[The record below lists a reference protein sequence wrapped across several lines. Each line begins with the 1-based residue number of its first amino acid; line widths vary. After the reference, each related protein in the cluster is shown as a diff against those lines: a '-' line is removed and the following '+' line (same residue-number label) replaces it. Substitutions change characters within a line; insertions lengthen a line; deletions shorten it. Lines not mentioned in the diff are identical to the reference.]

1 MADAANTDLVEEL
14 LRAVKGSWRY
24 RRHALAVAWVLCL
37 LGWAG
42 VLALPDVYEASG
54 RVFVDTSSRLRDVLG
69 TIAFEPDIES
79 RVNIVRQ
86 AMLGRPQLE
95 KVAAESGLAAQAD
108 GKEDRDRLIAGLM
121 ETIDISAGR
130 SGPDRNLFR
139 ITYAHE
145 QREMAI
151 NVVDSLLNA
160 FVEDVLQQ
168 KARGA
173 DAAQQFLREQIEH
186 YSQQLAAADQ
196 RLADFKRE
204 NVGLLPG
211 DGGDYFGRM
220 QLELAALEQ
229 LRSDLRV
236 AESKRNELQRQLSG
250 ETPNLPEGTVSV
262 GAPGTNL
269 DVDAR
274 ISTLTRNLDELLL
287 RYTEQHPEV
296 IGLREQIAQLQ
307 QQRAEELRAFAG
319 GEGIALANNPVYQ
332 SVQIALNDAK
342 VEVATL
348 QAKITDGERKA
359 AEVRELLDTMPEVE
373 AELARLTR
381 DYANTKALYDQ
392 LVAQLERERLVNDGD
407 DREVVNFRIIDPPM
421 ASVDPVAPQRILL
434 LLGVVVFGLGAGG
447 GLAYLLNMLNPVFED
462 AKQLR
467 LVAGLPVA
475 GIVSLALGPREML
488 ARRVG
493 MLSYCGMVAAL
504 LVAGGA
510 VVVFRAAG
518 TELFQRLLS

>member
-1 MADAANTDLVEEL
+1 MADAATTDLLEEL
-14 LRAVKGSWRY
+14 VRAVKGSWRY
-24 RRHALAVAWVLCL
+24 RLHALATAWALCL
-37 LGWAG
+37 IGWAV
-42 VLALPDVYEASG
+42 VLSMPDVYEARA
-54 RVFVDTSSRLRDVLG
+54 RVFVDTSSRLREVLG
-69 TIAFEPDIES
+69 TIAFQPDIES

-95 KVAAESGLAAQAD
+95 KVAAESGLASEVD
-108 GKEDRDRLIAGLM
+108 SKEDRDRLIAGLT
-121 ETIDISAGR
+121 ETIGISAGR
-130 SGPDRNLFR
+130 SGADRNLFR

-151 NVVDSLLNA
+151 KVVDSLLNA

-186 YSQQLAAADQ
+186 YSEQLAAADQ

-250 ETPNLPEGTVSV
+250 ETPDLPEGAV
-262 GAPGTNL
+262 GVNVPGSL
-269 DVDAR
+269 DVDVR
-274 ISTLTRNLDELLL
+274 IAALVRSLDELLL

-296 IGLREQIAQLQ
+296 IGLREQIAQLR
-307 QQRAEELRAFAG
+307 QQRAEEMR
-319 GEGIALANNPVYQ
+319 ALAGAEGVTLATNPVYQ
-332 SVQIALNDAK
+332 SVQIAFNDAK

-348 QAKITDGERKA
+348 QAKIADSERKA
-359 AEVRELLDTMPEVE
+359 AELRELLDTMPEVE

-407 DREVVNFRIIDPPM
+407 DREVVNFQVIDPPM
-421 ASVDPVAPQRILL
+421 ASVDPVAPRRTLL
-434 LLGVVVFGLGAGG
+434 LLGVIVFGFAAGG
-447 GLAYLLNMLNPVFED
+447 GLAYLLNMLNPVFDD

-467 LVAGLPVA
+467 VLAGLPVA
-475 GIVSLALGPREML
+475 GVVSLALGPREML
-488 ARRVG
+488 ARRFR
-493 MLSYCGMVAAL
+493 MLCYGGMVAGL
-504 LVAGGA
+504 LVTGGA
-510 VVVFRAAG
+510 VVIFRGAG
-518 TELFQRLLS
+518 TELLQRLLS